1 MYFQFISKHICWLCI
16 WFKYKLKHV
25 LLLLPFLQKT
35 ESKYMGIGFYFF
47 SVSVWAIYHPSLTQG
62 HMRLYGRSQPVAQW
76 FHKQTHAQKPTDL
89 ETESVDS
96 VKMWTLNSLNCC
108 LFMLEY
114 FWIIC
119 GRKMYP
125 FNRVHKLAGF
135 MGQATLNKTQFVVPD
150 K

>member
-1 MYFQFISKHICWLCI
+1 MFFSYYHFSKKQSISPSGLI
-16 WFKYKLKHV
+16 
-25 LLLLPFLQKT
+25 
-35 ESKYMGIGFYFF
+35 FF

-62 HMRLYGRSQPVAQW
+62 HMRSYGRSQPVAQW
-76 FHKQTHAQKPTDL
+76 FHKKTHTQKPTDL

-114 FWIIC
+114 FRIIC
-119 GRKMYP
+119 GGKMYP

-135 MGQATLNKTQFVVPD
+135 MGQATLNKTQFVFPD
-150 K
+150 KISFVKDLDSVIQNTATE